1 MLTKRRDSSIYM
13 VKSSPSVRSL
23 EPSVHGGPIT
33 HNETAY
39 IHVTSLIK
47 WELDLVGW
55 KYI

>member
-23 EPSVHGGPIT
+23 ERSVHGGPIT
-33 HNETAY
+33 HNETTY